1 MAFSASDK
9 GMLESYVEQSL
20 PLEDMFTVRGKTAL
34 VTGGTSGL
42 GFNISLRL
50 LQGGANVVVSSH
62 STLEEEA
69 AMPLFEQAGFAG
81 KVAFKLCNICDED
94 DVAALVDFAVE
105 TFGSLDIYV
114 NSAAT
119 WNYAHIYDLP
129 KEDLERVFQ
138 TNVYG
143 AFYAMKYV
151 SRHMVD
157 TGTKGKI
164 VLISSDCPYMPF
176 PVFGGYPHYASSKA
190 AVMGLVTETAKEL
203 KRFGILVNSIAPG
216 GMVTPGSAG
225 NLCSEG
231 ISEEK
236 QDEFYD
242 ELSIWATADLL
253 PVDQVA
259 TMAYMMCTPASDGI
273 TGETIFVNG
282 GANHNIFSRQV
293 AIDAYPPEDD

>member
-9 GMLESYVEQSL
+9 GMLETYVNENR
-20 PLEDMFTVRGKTAL
+20 PLEDMFTVKGKTAL

-42 GFNISLRL
+42 GFNIALRL

-62 STLEEEA
+62 SALEEES
-69 AMPLFEQAGFAG
+69 AMPLFEQAGFEG
-81 KVAFKLCNICDED
+81 KVAFCLCNIREEEQ
-94 DVAALVDFAVE
+94 VEALVDFTVKK
-105 TFGSLDIYV
+105 FGSLDIYI
-114 NSAAT
+114 NSAAV

-129 KEDLERVFQ
+129 KEDLERVFE

-143 AFYAMKYV
+143 AFFGVKYV
-151 SRHMVD
+151 SRHMVES
-157 TGTKGKI
+157 GSKGKI
-164 VLISSDCPYMPF
+164 VLISSDCPVMPF

-203 KRFGILVNSIAPG
+203 KRFGILGNSIAPG
-216 GMVTPGSAG
+216 GMVTPGSAS

-242 ELSIWATADLL
+242 ELAVWSTPDLL

-259 TMAYMMCTPASDGI
+259 TMAYMMCTPASDGV

-282 GANHNIFSRQV
+282 GANHNIFTRQV
-293 AIDAYPPEDD
+293 AIEAYPPEDE